1 MQFKRIDNFRF
12 TDRNKAGGDAVFDC
26 EGEERKAE
34 FVFYLQSTYCLSI
47 KLGRHDKAMQT
58 SELEEFIRNN
68 MIVLKKMVNP
78 DVERIRKE
86 RRAVLYEEREGE

>member
-26 EGEERKAE
+26 DGEERKAE
-34 FVFYLQSTYCLSI
+34 LVFYLQSTYCLSV
-47 KLGRHDKAMQT
+47 KLGRHDKALVT
-58 SELEEFIRNN
+58 SELEEFVRNN
-68 MIVLKKMVNP
+68 MIELKKMVNP

-86 RRAVLYEEREGE
+86 RRAVLYGASEGE

>member
-26 EGEERKAE
+26 EGVERKAE
-34 FVFYLQSTYCLSI
+34 FVFYLQGIYCLSI
-47 KLGRHDKAMQT
+47 KLGRHDKAMVT
-58 SELEEFIRNN
+58 SELEEYIRKN
-68 MIVLKKMVNP
+68 MTELKKMVNP

-86 RRAVLYEEREGE
+86 RRAILYGESEGE

>member
-26 EGEERKAE
+26 DGEERKAE
-34 FVFYLQSTYCLSI
+34 FVFYLQSIYCLSI
-47 KLGRHDKAMQT
+47 KLGRHDKAMST
-58 SELEEFIRNN
+58 SELEAFIREN
-68 MIVLKKMVNP
+68 MQSLKKMVNP

-86 RRAVLYEEREGE
+86 RRALLYGEG